1 MGDPSRFTILCPC
14 CEATISIDAQTGAII
29 SHEARAKPVASF
41 DQMLKGLD
49 KQKQA
54 RDQIFEQELGSLK
67 DRDRILEEKFR
78 DAMKRADIDKDKP
91 FRNPLDVD

>member
-1 MGDPSRFTILCPC
+1 MCPC
-14 CEATISIDAQTGAII
+14 CEATISIDAQTGAIM
-29 SHEARAKPVASF
+29 SHEARAKPAASF

>member
-1 MGDPSRFTILCPC
+1 M
-14 CEATISIDAQTGAII
+14 

>member
-1 MGDPSRFTILCPC
+1 MGDPSRFTVMCPC
-14 CEATISIDAQTGAII
+14 CEATISIDAQTGAIM
-29 SHEARAKPVASF
+29 SHEAKAKPVASF

-78 DAMKRADIDKDKP
+78 DAMKRADIDKDRP

>member
-1 MGDPSRFTILCPC
+1 MGDPSRFTVMCPC
-14 CEATISIDAQTGAII
+14 CEATISIDAQTGAIM

>member
-1 MGDPSRFTILCPC
+1 MGDPSRFTVMCPC
-14 CEATISIDAQTGAII
+14 CEATISIDAQTGAIM
-29 SHEARAKPVASF
+29 SHEAKAKPIASF

>member
-1 MGDPSRFTILCPC
+1 M
-14 CEATISIDAQTGAII
+14 
-29 SHEARAKPVASF
+29 SHEARSKPVASF

-67 DRDRILEEKFR
+67 YRDRILEEKFR
-78 DAMKRADIDKDKP
+78 DAMKRADIDKVKP